1 MDYDEI
7 IFNLVKRYDNI
18 SKCNFYE
25 LAKPFE
31 YYSAK
36 MLSIEYNKPIY
47 HYNDL
52 EMIYKEDNNLSKRD
66 SGIDL
71 CDKQNI
77 IGQVK
82 LRSDTLSW
90 KELSTFICQIN
101 QYDPITKKRYIKW
114 NDPILIRNHCS
125 KISKNLKEHL
135 NNNICIDRPY
145 RLEEFY
151 MYCNNLKSNP
161 PIIKDTNDII
171 EIRDYQVETI
181 DLINN
186 NPTKNLYICL
196 PTGSGK
202 SYVLISS
209 IELNKKYI
217 ILVPFVVLLDQWYS
231 EIINIRPELTDYIQL
246 IGDNNN
252 TFDSNKLITIS
263 TFHSVGLVGNLE
275 NYYRVVIDE
284 AHKIIKP
291 EIYEEIEDDVDGDDG
306 DESTYTSIIT
316 KNIIGFH
323 NNILMSATLDNP
335 YNEDDIYHK
344 VELRDLIDKGVLT
357 DYQIKI
363 PIFEDNANDI
373 SVCQYIV
380 KNYTNMIIYCSS
392 QEEGKRITDTL
403 NKISKKCCYY
413 LDCNTAKGQRRDI
426 LKEFNNGN
434 INFLVNIR
442 ILVEGFNSKV
452 CKGVVL
458 YNISKNDKMLIQII
472 GRALRKHPNKLYAN
486 IVLPFINNEDSKD
499 LQFILR
505 VLATNDSVIKKRCIT
520 QKLGGYIDV
529 EPIDKPVVD
538 NDDNDDSE
546 DDNEVNEVDN
556 EILMESKFDLVFNS
570 LGTCVKGTVD
580 IWSFKLDKVKKFIDD
595 NKKTPSPTAK
605 IIKEKQLGQWL
616 TSQRLSYKDK
626 IYCMKDNNI
635 QILWQNFNE
644 EYKEYFVSIDEIWN
658 INFANLKKFIDD
670 NKKTPSEDAK
680 DKDVQV
686 LGRWFSHQ
694 KRNYKTHN
702 KRMKNEKYRKIWEE
716 FVEEYK
722 EFVLTSDEFW
732 MKYLSNIKIFIDNN
746 KKKPN
751 YKAQDIEE
759 KFLGHWL
766 AKQIR
771 NYKKKLQILSN
782 DNFRK
787 IWEDFNDE
795 YKEYLLTLE
804 ELWDVNLDKLQ
815 QFINDNQHLPKQN
828 SLLNWERNLYSWFGT
843 QTESY
848 RKKTY
853 AMKKEIFVKKWEKFM
868 EDYKHLLSND
878 EIWKTK
884 LSKLKKFMDD
894 NKKNPSSKSKDP
906 EEKTLGLW
914 LLTQKK
920 NYKNETAIQKD
931 PNIRVLWEAFVSEYL

>member
-7 IFNLVKRYDNI
+7 IFNLIKRYDNI

-52 EMIYKEDNNLSKRD
+52 EMIYKEDNNLSKHD

-71 CDKQNI
+71 TDKLDI

-101 QYDPITKKRYIKW
+101 QFDSITKKRYIKW
-114 NDPILIRNHCS
+114 NDPILIRNQCS

-151 MYCNNLKSNP
+151 KYCNNLKTNP
-161 PIIKDTNDII
+161 PLIKDTNDII

-202 SYVLISS
+202 SYIVISS

-263 TFHSVGLVGNLE
+263 TFHSVGLVGNL
-275 NYYRVVIDE
+275 NTYYRVVIDE

-291 EIYEEIEDDVDGDDG
+291 EIYEEVDDGDEEDEE

-392 QEEGKRITDTL
+392 QEEGKRITDIL

-413 LDCNTAKGQRRDI
+413 LDCNTCKGTRRDI

-442 ILVEGFNSKV
+442 ILVEGFNSKI
-452 CKGVVL
+452 CNGVIL
-458 YNISKNDKMLIQII
+458 YHIAKNDKTLVQII

-486 IVLPFINNEDSKD
+486 IVLPFINCQDSKD

-505 VLATNDSVIKKRCIT
+505 VLATNDSVIKQRCIT
-520 QKLGGYIDV
+520 QKLGGYIDI
-529 EPIDKPVVD
+529 EPIDKPIAD
-538 NDDNDDSE
+538 NDDRQAVND
-546 DDNEVNEVDN
+546 NQ
-556 EILMESKFDLVFNS
+556 ILMEAKFELVYNNI
-570 LGTCVKGTVD
+570 GNCVKGTVD
-580 IWSFKLDKVKKFIDD
+580 MWAFKL
-595 NKKTPSPTAK
+595 
-605 IIKEKQLGQWL
+605 EK
-616 TSQRLSYKDK
+616 
-626 IYCMKDNNI
+626 
-635 QILWQNFNE
+635 
-644 EYKEYFVSIDEIWN
+644 
-658 INFANLKKFIDD
+658 LKKFIDD
-670 NKKTPSEDAK
+670 NKKTPNQKSEK
-680 DKDVQV
+680 SSEKI
-686 LGRWFSHQ
+686 LGAWLSSQ
-694 KRNYKTHN
+694 KEKYKKQIMLDESVKLLWEKFNEDYKEYLLSNEEIWERHLFN
-702 KRMKNEKYRKIWEE
+702 VKKFIDDNEKAPSQKS
-716 FVEEYK
+716 K
-722 EFVLTSDEFW
+722 EKHEKVIGQWLSDQ
-732 MKYLSNIKIFIDNN
+732 
-746 KKKPN
+746 KK
-751 YKAQDIEE
+751 
-759 KFLGHWL
+759 
-766 AKQIR
+766 
-771 NYKKKLQILSN
+771 NYKKNIQILSKEY
-782 DNFRK
+782 FRK
-787 IWEDFNDE
+787 QFEKFNED
-795 YKEYLLTLE
+795 YKEYLLTPD
-804 ELWDVNLDKLQ
+804 ELWEYNLSKLIKFIDDNEHLPRQISTVIEEKKLHVWMSHQKRNHKNNVNFMKNIVLKNQWVKFIDNYKYLFLSTEETWKSNFNKVK
-815 QFINDNQHLPKQN
+815 QFINDN
-828 SLLNWERNLYSWFGT
+828 
-843 QTESY
+843 
-848 RKKTY
+848 RKK
-853 AMKKEIFVKKWEKFM
+853 
-868 EDYKHLLSND
+868 
-878 EIWKTK
+878 
-884 LSKLKKFMDD
+884 
-894 NKKNPSSKSKDP
+894 PSSKSKDP
-906 EEKTLGLW
+906 EEQVLGRWVFKQQSKYKDQSDGSDDSEIRKLW
-914 LLTQKK
+914 ESFVAENYTELFVSNTESWKINLAKLKQFLDDNEKLPSNSSQNPDEKQLKGWFSNQKSKFKSETEIMKDPIIRALWQDFIDEYLQKK
-920 NYKNETAIQKD
+920 
-931 PNIRVLWEAFVSEYL
+931 

>member
-7 IFNLVKRYDNI
+7 IFNLIKRYDNI

-52 EMIYKEDNNLSKRD
+52 EMIYKEDNNLSKHD

-71 CDKQNI
+71 TDKLDI

-101 QYDPITKKRYIKW
+101 QFDSITKKRYIKW
-114 NDPILIRNHCS
+114 NDPILIRNQCS

-151 MYCNNLKSNP
+151 KYCNNLKTNP
-161 PIIKDTNDII
+161 PLIKDTNDII

-202 SYVLISS
+202 SYIVISS

-263 TFHSVGLVGNLE
+263 TFHSVGLVGNL
-275 NYYRVVIDE
+275 NTYYRVVIDE

-291 EIYEEIEDDVDGDDG
+291 EIYEEVDDGDEEDEE

-392 QEEGKRITDTL
+392 HEEGKRITDIL

-413 LDCNTAKGQRRDI
+413 LDCNTCKGTRRDI

-442 ILVEGFNSKV
+442 ILVEGFNSKI
-452 CKGVVL
+452 CNGVIL
-458 YNISKNDKMLIQII
+458 YHIAKNDKTLVQII

-486 IVLPFINNEDSKD
+486 IVLPFINCQDSKD

-505 VLATNDSVIKKRCIT
+505 VLATNDSVIKQRCIT
-520 QKLGGYIDV
+520 QKLGGYIDI
-529 EPIDKPVVD
+529 EPIDKPIAD
-538 NDDNDDSE
+538 NDDRQAVND
-546 DDNEVNEVDN
+546 NQ
-556 EILMESKFDLVFNS
+556 ILMEAKFELVYNNI
-570 LGTCVKGTVD
+570 GNCVKGTVD
-580 IWSFKLDKVKKFIDD
+580 MWAFKL
-595 NKKTPSPTAK
+595 
-605 IIKEKQLGQWL
+605 EK
-616 TSQRLSYKDK
+616 
-626 IYCMKDNNI
+626 
-635 QILWQNFNE
+635 
-644 EYKEYFVSIDEIWN
+644 
-658 INFANLKKFIDD
+658 LKKFIDD
-670 NKKTPSEDAK
+670 NKKTPNQKSEK
-680 DKDVQV
+680 SSEKI
-686 LGRWFSHQ
+686 LGAWLSSQ
-694 KRNYKTHN
+694 KEKYKKQIMLDESVKLLWEKFNEDYKEYLLSNEEIWERHLFN
-702 KRMKNEKYRKIWEE
+702 VKKFIDDNEKAPSQKS
-716 FVEEYK
+716 K
-722 EFVLTSDEFW
+722 EKHEKVIGQWLSDQ
-732 MKYLSNIKIFIDNN
+732 
-746 KKKPN
+746 KK
-751 YKAQDIEE
+751 
-759 KFLGHWL
+759 
-766 AKQIR
+766 
-771 NYKKKLQILSN
+771 NYKKNIQILSKEY
-782 DNFRK
+782 FRK
-787 IWEDFNDE
+787 QFEKFNED
-795 YKEYLLTLE
+795 YKEYLLTPD
-804 ELWDVNLDKLQ
+804 ELWEYNLSKLIKFIDDNEHLPRQISTVIEEKKLHVWMSHQKRNHKNNVNFMKNIVLKNQWVKFIDNYKYLFLSTEETWKSNFNKVK
-815 QFINDNQHLPKQN
+815 QFINDN
-828 SLLNWERNLYSWFGT
+828 
-843 QTESY
+843 
-848 RKKTY
+848 RKK
-853 AMKKEIFVKKWEKFM
+853 
-868 EDYKHLLSND
+868 
-878 EIWKTK
+878 
-884 LSKLKKFMDD
+884 
-894 NKKNPSSKSKDP
+894 PSSKSKDP
-906 EEKTLGLW
+906 EEQVLGRWVFKQQSKYKDQSDGSDDSEIRKLW
-914 LLTQKK
+914 ESFVAENYTELFVSNTESWKINLAKLKQFLDDNEKLPSNSSQNPDEKQLKGWFSNQKSKFKSETEIMKDPIIRALWQDFIDEYLQKK
-920 NYKNETAIQKD
+920 
-931 PNIRVLWEAFVSEYL
+931 

>member
-7 IFNLVKRYDNI
+7 IFNLIKRYDNI

-52 EMIYKEDNNLSKRD
+52 EMIYKEDNNLSKHD

-71 CDKQNI
+71 TDKQDI

-101 QYDPITKKRYIKW
+101 QFDSITKKRYIKW
-114 NDPILIRNHCS
+114 NDPILIRNQCS

-151 MYCNNLKSNP
+151 KYCNNLKTNP
-161 PIIKDTNDII
+161 PLIKDTNDII

-202 SYVLISS
+202 SYIVISS

-263 TFHSVGLVGNLE
+263 TFHSVGLVGNL
-275 NYYRVVIDE
+275 NTYYRVVIDE

-291 EIYEEIEDDVDGDDG
+291 EIYEEVDDGDEEDEE

-344 VELRDLIDKGVLT
+344 VELRDLIDKGILT

-392 QEEGKRITDTL
+392 QEEGKRITDIL

-413 LDCNTAKGQRRDI
+413 LDCNTCKGTRRDI

-442 ILVEGFNSKV
+442 ILVEGFNSKI
-452 CKGVVL
+452 CNGVIL
-458 YNISKNDKMLIQII
+458 YHIAKNDKTLVQII

-486 IVLPFINNEDSKD
+486 IVLPFINCQDSKD

-505 VLATNDSVIKKRCIT
+505 VLATNDSVIKQRCIT
-520 QKLGGYIDV
+520 QKLGGYIDI

-538 NDDNDDSE
+538 DDDDSE
-546 DDNEVNEVDN
+546 DDNG
-556 EILMESKFDLVFNS
+556 ILMESKFDLVFNS
-570 LGTCVKGTVD
+570 LGNCVKGTVD
-580 IWSFKLDKVKKFIDD
+580 MWAFKLDKVKKFIDD
-595 NKKTPSPTAK
+595 NKKTPSQKSETSSEK
-605 IIKEKQLGQWL
+605 ILGAWLSSQKEK
-616 TSQRLSYKDK
+616 YKK
-626 IYCMKDNNI
+626 
-635 QILWQNFNE
+635 QIMLDESVKLLWEKFNE
-644 EYKEYFVSIDEIWN
+644 DYKEYLLSNEEIWERHLFN
-658 INFANLKKFIDD
+658 VKKFIDD
-670 NKKTPSEDAK
+670 NEKAPSQKSKEK
-680 DKDVQV
+680 D
-686 LGRWFSHQ
+686 
-694 KRNYKTHN
+694 
-702 KRMKNEKYRKIWEE
+702 EKVIGQW
-716 FVEEYK
+716 
-722 EFVLTSDEFW
+722 LSDQ
-732 MKYLSNIKIFIDNN
+732 
-746 KKKPN
+746 KKK
-751 YKAQDIEE
+751 
-759 KFLGHWL
+759 
-766 AKQIR
+766 
-771 NYKKKLQILSN
+771 YKKNIQIMSN
-782 DNFRK
+782 EIFRK
-787 IWEDFNDE
+787 QFENFNED
-795 YKEYLLTLE
+795 YKEYLLTPD
-804 ELWDVNLDKLQ
+804 ELWEYNLSKLIKFIDDNEHLPRQVSTIVEEKKLHVWMSHQKRNHKNNVNFMKNIVLKNQWVKFIDDYKYLFLSTDETWKSNFNKVK
-815 QFINDNQHLPKQN
+815 QFIND
-828 SLLNWERNLYSWFGT
+828 
-843 QTESY
+843 Y
-848 RKKTY
+848 RKK
-853 AMKKEIFVKKWEKFM
+853 
-868 EDYKHLLSND
+868 
-878 EIWKTK
+878 
-884 LSKLKKFMDD
+884 
-894 NKKNPSSKSKDP
+894 PSSKSKDP
-906 EEKTLGLW
+906 EEQVLARWVFKQQSKYKDQSDGSDDSEIRKLW
-914 LLTQKK
+914 DSFVAENYTELFVSNTESWKINLAKLKQFLDDNEKLPSNSSQNPDEKQLKGWFSNQKSKFKSETEIMKDPIIRALWQDFIDEYLQKK
-920 NYKNETAIQKD
+920 
-931 PNIRVLWEAFVSEYL
+931 

>member
-7 IFNLVKRYDNI
+7 IFNLIKRYDNI

-52 EMIYKEDNNLSKRD
+52 EMIYKEDNNLSKHD

-71 CDKQNI
+71 TDKLDI

-101 QYDPITKKRYIKW
+101 QFDSITKKRYIKW
-114 NDPILIRNHCS
+114 NDPILIRNQCS

-151 MYCNNLKSNP
+151 KYCNNLKTNP
-161 PIIKDTNDII
+161 PLIKDTNDII

-202 SYVLISS
+202 SYIVISS

-263 TFHSVGLVGNLE
+263 TFHSVGLVGNL
-275 NYYRVVIDE
+275 NTYYRVVIDE

-291 EIYEEIEDDVDGDDG
+291 EIYEEVDDGDEEDEE

-392 QEEGKRITDTL
+392 QEEGKRITDIL

-413 LDCNTAKGQRRDI
+413 LDCNTCKGTRRDI

-442 ILVEGFNSKV
+442 ILVEGFNSKI
-452 CKGVVL
+452 CNGVIL
-458 YNISKNDKMLIQII
+458 YHIAKNDKTLVQII

-486 IVLPFINNEDSKD
+486 IVLPFINCQDSKD

-505 VLATNDSVIKKRCIT
+505 VLATNDSVIKQRCIT
-520 QKLGGYIDV
+520 QKLGGYIDI
-529 EPIDKPVVD
+529 EPIDKPIAD
-538 NDDNDDSE
+538 NDDRQAVND
-546 DDNEVNEVDN
+546 NQ
-556 EILMESKFDLVFNS
+556 ILMEAKFELVYNNI
-570 LGTCVKGTVD
+570 GNCVKGTVD
-580 IWSFKLDKVKKFIDD
+580 MWAFKL
-595 NKKTPSPTAK
+595 
-605 IIKEKQLGQWL
+605 EK
-616 TSQRLSYKDK
+616 
-626 IYCMKDNNI
+626 
-635 QILWQNFNE
+635 
-644 EYKEYFVSIDEIWN
+644 
-658 INFANLKKFIDD
+658 LKKFIDD
-670 NKKTPSEDAK
+670 NKKTPNQKSEK
-680 DKDVQV
+680 SSEKI
-686 LGRWFSHQ
+686 LGAWLSSQ
-694 KRNYKTHN
+694 KEKYKKQIMLDESVKLLWEKFNEDYKEYLLSNEEIWERHLFN
-702 KRMKNEKYRKIWEE
+702 VKKFIDDNEKPPSQKS
-716 FVEEYK
+716 K
-722 EFVLTSDEFW
+722 EKHEKVIGQWLSDQ
-732 MKYLSNIKIFIDNN
+732 
-746 KKKPN
+746 KK
-751 YKAQDIEE
+751 
-759 KFLGHWL
+759 
-766 AKQIR
+766 
-771 NYKKKLQILSN
+771 NYKKNIQILSKEY
-782 DNFRK
+782 FRK
-787 IWEDFNDE
+787 QFEKFNED
-795 YKEYLLTLE
+795 YKEYLLTPD
-804 ELWDVNLDKLQ
+804 ELWEYNLSKLIKFIDDNEHLPRQISTVIEEKKLHVWMSHQKRNHKNNVNFMKNIVLKNQWVKFIDNYKYLFLSTEETWKSNFNKVK
-815 QFINDNQHLPKQN
+815 QFINDN
-828 SLLNWERNLYSWFGT
+828 
-843 QTESY
+843 
-848 RKKTY
+848 RKK
-853 AMKKEIFVKKWEKFM
+853 
-868 EDYKHLLSND
+868 
-878 EIWKTK
+878 
-884 LSKLKKFMDD
+884 
-894 NKKNPSSKSKDP
+894 PSSKSKDP
-906 EEKTLGLW
+906 EEQVLGRWVFKQQSKYKDQSDGSDDSEIRKLW
-914 LLTQKK
+914 ESFVAENYTELFVSNTESWKINLAKLKQFLDDNEKLPSNSSQNPDEKQLKGWFSNQKSKFKSETEIMKDPIIRALWQDFIDEYLQKK
-920 NYKNETAIQKD
+920 
-931 PNIRVLWEAFVSEYL
+931 

>member
-52 EMIYKEDNNLSKRD
+52 EMIYKEDNNLSKHD

-71 CDKQNI
+71 TDKQNI

-252 TFDSNKLITIS
+252 SFDSDKLITIS

-275 NYYRVVIDE
+275 NYARVVIDE

-291 EIYEEIEDDVDGDDG
+291 EIYEEIEDDVDGDDE

-413 LDCNTAKGQRRDI
+413 LDCNTAKGTRRDI

-538 NDDNDDSE
+538 NDNRQVVNDNQ
-546 DDNEVNEVDN
+546 
-556 EILMESKFDLVFNS
+556 ILMEAKFELVYNNIGQIISGVFEMWKTRLENLKKFMDDNDKRPNS
-570 LGTCVKGTVD
+570 LSKNVSEKSLGRWLIKNKCYYKKHVKIMLNKEINDLFKDFIEKYLLSYEEIWKKNLDKLTKFIDDNKQLPKHSSENHKQLNVWLKLQRTNHKNNKIINENIKFLWEDFNEKYKEYFVSNEELWENHFSNLKKYLDDNQKIPGGSSGIKNESALGNWLFVQKKNYKTNFSVMKDDLFRNKWEIFIEEYKHCVLTGDELWKYN
-580 IWSFKLDKVKKFIDD
+580 LDKVKKFIDD
-595 NKKTPSPTAK
+595 NQYLPKEKST
-605 IIKEKQLGQWL
+605 IDNEKQLYSWIVHQKHA
-616 TSQRLSYKDK
+616 YKNNNR
-626 IYCMKDNNI
+626 IMKDENI
-635 QILWQNFNE
+635 KILWENFVEN
-644 EYKEYFVSIDEIWN
+644 YKYLFLSTEDIWK
-658 INFANLKKFIDD
+658 INLDKLKKFIDD
-670 NKKTPSEDAK
+670 NKQLPYKNSENA
-680 DKDVQV
+680 
-686 LGRWFSHQ
+686 
-694 KRNYKTHN
+694 
-702 KRMKNEKYRKIWEE
+702 
-716 FVEEYK
+716 
-722 EFVLTSDEFW
+722 
-732 MKYLSNIKIFIDNN
+732 
-746 KKKPN
+746 
-751 YKAQDIEE
+751 EE
-759 KFLGHWL
+759 KFLSTWIIT
-766 AKQIR
+766 QR
-771 NYKKKLQILSN
+771 SNYKKQN
-782 DNFRK
+782 R
-787 IWEDFNDE
+787 
-795 YKEYLLTLE
+795 TL
-804 ELWDVNLDKLQ
+804 
-815 QFINDNQHLPKQN
+815 
-828 SLLNWERNLYSWFGT
+828 
-843 QTESY
+843 
-848 RKKTY
+848 
-853 AMKKEIFVKKWEKFM
+853 A
-868 EDYKHLLSND
+868 
-878 EIWKTK
+878 
-884 LSKLKKFMDD
+884 
-894 NKKNPSSKSKDP
+894 NPIIK
-906 EEKTLGLW
+906 
-914 LLTQKK
+914 
-920 NYKNETAIQKD
+920 A
-931 PNIRVLWEAFVSEYL
+931 LWEAFVSEYL